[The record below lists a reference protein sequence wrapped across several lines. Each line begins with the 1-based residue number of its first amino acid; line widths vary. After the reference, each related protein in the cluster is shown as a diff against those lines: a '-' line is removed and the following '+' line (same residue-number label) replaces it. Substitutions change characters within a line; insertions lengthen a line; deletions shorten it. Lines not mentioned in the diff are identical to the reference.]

1 MGLFQ
6 QSLQLLLHPV
16 PGDVSTSACGASR
29 CARADSFGRH
39 GASALA
45 SHTPAQLYDALGA
58 CTELNPVYRR
68 LLKMALKELEFLEQ
82 QIGQLAKE
90 MANLLR
96 PHQDAVKRLAEV
108 PGPGVD
114 SAQQI
119 IAEVGPP
126 AATFDS
132 AKQLSSWVGICPG
145 DEESAGVNYSHRSP
159 KGNRHMRRIL
169 NQAANA
175 AVKTK
180 GSIFEI
186 VYRRQVPRM
195 GHNQTSGRLHI
206 GFVG

>member
-1 MGLFQ
+1 
-6 QSLQLLLHPV
+6 
-16 PGDVSTSACGASR
+16 
-29 CARADSFGRH
+29 
-39 GASALA
+39 
-45 SHTPAQLYDALGA
+45 
-58 CTELNPVYRR
+58 
-68 LLKMALKELEFLEQ
+68 
-82 QIGQLAKE
+82 

-186 VYRRQVPRM
+186 VYRRQVPRI